1 MQKGPTNPSVE
12 NEHWV
17 YPSHQDFWIN
27 TPEVNIT
34 GKNEVLSTYFSQGK
48 KKEEEKK
55 QLRAEMEQVISKK
68 KKKETFMHSCEESLI
83 WLEHL
88 KVRKNIC
95 QKYLSFL
102 PCHHSLN
109 LNFSIS
115 LSLHE
120 LKLTTLKTVI

>member
-1 MQKGPTNPSVE
+1 
-12 NEHWV
+12 
-17 YPSHQDFWIN
+17 
-27 TPEVNIT
+27 
-34 GKNEVLSTYFSQGK
+34 
-48 KKEEEKK
+48 
-55 QLRAEMEQVISKK
+55 MEQVISKK
-68 KKKETFMHSCEESLI
+68 KKKKKRHSCEESLI

>member
-68 KKKETFMHSCEESLI
+68 KKKRHSCIHVKKVWFGWNIWKYVKISAKNTCLFSL
-83 WLEHL
+83 
-88 KVRKNIC
+88 V
-95 QKYLSFL
+95 
-102 PCHHSLN
+102 
-109 LNFSIS
+109 
-115 LSLHE
+115 
-120 LKLTTLKTVI
+120 TTP